1 MSRAAHNWPHCL
13 FLSLKM
19 TDKLLKLFFPKKNCR
34 AQVLH
39 MDQAWESMVH
49 NQDLPL
55 PVKKLLGEMTAAAVM
70 LAASLKFDGSLVLQL
85 QGDGAVKLALV
96 EVRSGL
102 IARATAQLQVPPE
115 SVSADITFK
124 QMVNANGQ
132 GRCAL
137 ILDMA
142 GRRPGEQPYQGVVPL
157 GGDSVAQTVESYMT
171 QSEQIETRLWLAA
184 SDISCGGVLLQQVAA
199 GGGIAASEEIDPEG
213 FASLVILAQTVK
225 AEELLA
231 LDASDTATRLFWED
245 NPKVMD
251 TLTPKFAC
259 RCSRD
264 GVAKMVKNLGREEVD
279 SILAEQGKIE
289 VRCEFCGATYL
300 FDKVDAQTMFSDPAF
315 SGQTSKSAN

>member
-1 MSRAAHNWPHCL
+1 
-13 FLSLKM
+13 M

-39 MDQAWESMVH
+39 MDQAWESMVR
-49 NQDLPL
+49 NQNLPL
-55 PVKKLLGEMTAAAVM
+55 PVKRMLGEMTAAAFM

-85 QGDGAVKLALV
+85 QGDGPVKLALV

-102 IARATAQLQVPPE
+102 IGRATAQLRVPAE
-115 SVSADITFK
+115 SIPSDISFK
-124 QMVNANGQ
+124 QMVNATGK

-137 ILDMA
+137 VLDMA
-142 GRRPGEQPYQGVVPL
+142 GRRPGDQPYQGVVPL
-157 GGDSVAQTVESYMT
+157 GDVSVAQAVESYMT
-171 QSEQIETRLWLAA
+171 QSEQIETRLWLAS

-199 GGGIAASEEIDPEG
+199 TGGTLPTEEIDPEG
-213 FASLVILAQTVK
+213 FASLVMIAQTVK

-251 TLTPKFAC
+251 TLHPSFSC

-264 GVAKMVKNLGREEVD
+264 SVARMVKSLGKEEAE
-279 SILAEQGKIE
+279 SILAERGRIE
-289 VRCEFCGATYL
+289 VRCEFCGSNYL
-300 FDKVDAQTMFSDPAF
+300 FDKVDIEEMFADPAF
-315 SGQTSKSAN
+315 KGQTSQTTH